1 MYFYRRKATEKAS
14 RLVRLIINEIVKQE
28 RDLMSFSTGFSLD
41 MEVAWK
47 KENHSLPFTL
57 EGFSTVQSG
66 QSVFLFGGADD
77 EMRESNVVYKY
88 NLSDDSF
95 VTYRHR

>member
-1 MYFYRRKATEKAS
+1 M
-14 RLVRLIINEIVKQE
+14 RLIINEIVK
-28 RDLMSFSTGFSLD
+28 RSNAVSLSTGFSLD

-77 EMRESNVVYKY
+77 EMRESSVIYKY
-88 NLSDDSF
+88 NLEDDSF